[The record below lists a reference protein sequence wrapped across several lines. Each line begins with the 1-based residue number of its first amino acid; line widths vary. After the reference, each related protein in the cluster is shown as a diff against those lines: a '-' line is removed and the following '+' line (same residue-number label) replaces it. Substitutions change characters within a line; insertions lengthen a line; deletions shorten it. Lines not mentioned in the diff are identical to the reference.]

1 MEGFREATC
10 LVTGAGSGIG
20 RAAAELLLA
29 RGAAVIAND
38 LAEDRLADLVARGAT
53 AVPGDVSDPATIDEL
68 AATAKAAGVTHLVN
82 AAGII
87 EMRPIPEV
95 DREMFDRIF
104 AVNAKSVFFLS
115 QAICPLL
122 PRGGSVVN
130 VSSSSAKTGT
140 TLEVA
145 VYAASKTAVLSMTRA
160 FAFQYAEAGVRVN
173 AVCPGIIDT
182 PMQDKLLEGV
192 AAEQGVSVE
201 QLSATRNKMVPLG
214 RPGSAEECA
223 EVMLF
228 LLSDAASYMTGQAI
242 NISGGQITW

>member
-1 MEGFREATC
+1 MDSFRDAVC

-20 RAAAELLLA
+20 KAAAEILIAHGA
-29 RGAAVIAND
+29 RVLAND
-38 LAEDRLADLVARGAT
+38 LSVERLADLIELGAT
-53 AVPGDVSDPATIDEL
+53 PAPGDVSEAGTIEEL
-68 AATAKAAGVTHLVN
+68 AAAANAAGVTHLVN
-82 AAGII
+82 AAGIL
-87 EMRPIPEV
+87 ESRPLPEV
-95 DREMFDRIF
+95 DREMYDRIF
-104 AVNAKSVFFLS
+104 AVNARSVFFLC

-145 VYAASKTAVLSMTRA
+145 VYAATKAAVLSMTRA
-160 FAFQYAEAGVRVN
+160 FAFQYAGDGVRVN

-192 AAEQGVSVE
+192 AAERGISVE
-201 QLSATRNKMVPLG
+201 RLGEERNKMVPLG
-214 RPGSAEECA
+214 RPGSPEECA
-223 EVMLF
+223 EVMAF
-228 LLSDAASYMTGQAI
+228 LLSDSASYMTGQAI

>member
-1 MEGFREATC
+1 MDDFREATC

-20 RAAAELLLA
+20 KAVALRLVE
-29 RGAAVIAND
+29 RGAHVVAND
-38 LAEDRLADLVARGAT
+38 LSEDRLGELADLGVT
-53 AVPGDVSDPATIDEL
+53 AVPGDVSDPDTIEEL
-68 AATAKAAGVTHLVN
+68 AATAKSAGVTHLVN

-87 EMRPIPEV
+87 QLCRIPDV
-95 DREMFDRIF
+95 DREMYDRLF
-104 AVNAKSVFFLS
+104 SVNAKSVFFLS

-145 VYAASKTAVLSMTRA
+145 VYAATKAAVLSMTRS
-160 FAFQYAEAGVRVN
+160 FAFQYAESGVRVN

-182 PMQDKLLEGV
+182 PMQERLLEDI
-192 AAEQGVSVE
+192 AAQQGMSVK
-201 QLSATRNKMVPLG
+201 QLSDARNRTVPLG
-214 RPGSAEECA
+214 RAGLPRECA
-223 EVMLF
+223 EVMAF